1 MNELLGDIIQA
12 IINGEDEEV
21 EKLIRK
27 SIELGIEPLK
37 ILNEGLIKGLRILG
51 DKFNQGEIF
60 LPDLMLGAEAAK
72 KGLKLIEPELRK
84 LNVQREFIGTVVI
97 GTVEGDI
104 HDIGKSIVSIMLE
117 VNGFK
122 VYDLGVDVPTEIF
135 VKKVEELKPDILGLS
150 ALLSTTM
157 VKQREVIEAL
167 NKKGIRNKVKVMIG
181 GAPITSEW
189 AEEIGADGYAI
200 DAITAVNRAKE
211 LIKVLKEERSI

>member
-12 IINGEDEEV
+12 IINGEEEV

-60 LPDLMLGAEAAK
+60 LSDLMLGAEAAK